1 MGLRQNTN
9 DGLHKVRQPIVPIVA
24 IMFVISALLLGIAI
38 YAGKSMNAAALEG
51 QRSQIDNAISAR
63 LVRALHELRSVA
75 WWDDAVV
82 NAADAVKNREW
93 LETEFGVYIIESY
106 HHERVAMLDENDR
119 PVFAFNAEGPMDP
132 AEAIASIDD
141 LGILVREARGG
152 LKENRVRRDANFRQ
166 PDGPQGQYGDW
177 NMGRWSAALTLDD
190 NKPALVSVMTITPS
204 IDTNLLPKT
213 PRLMVSVIPIDS
225 AFITDVGQVAMMPDL
240 SVAGKNDK
248 RTGSYALKA
257 DDGQPIAELR
267 WVARQPGTVLLN
279 TVVPVIVATLLIAAG
294 VMGVLLF
301 RLSHSTHQL
310 AEQEAE
316 ARYLADH
323 DPMTGLPN
331 RRRFQAVLAER
342 DAEEGDGHL
351 PVVACID
358 LDRFKDINDTL
369 GHHAGDQLI
378 REVSARLSSLLR
390 EDDLLMRPGG
400 DELAIL
406 REARDRADAE
416 MIGAIVTACFSAPF
430 NVTGQQIETSASV
443 GLAIAEPGQSA
454 QDLLRKADIALYVA
468 KARGRACCVIFE
480 DEMGQRVEDRRALE
494 LDLRHA
500 LNEDG
505 LTLAYQPIVDA
516 VTGRI
521 TGVEALARWHEPV
534 RGNIPPDIFIGIA
547 EEAGLMGDLGRFVMD
562 RAIADSRLW
571 PNLDTAINVSPAQFR
586 SVTMAAELAEATRRY
601 GVDPSRITLEITES
615 VLLAN
620 DERTLNA
627 LKLLKQQGFR
637 VALDDFGTGYSSLSY
652 LRDFP
657 FDKLKIDRSFVSGV
671 TASGQSLSIIESV
684 VSLGRGLGLEIV
696 AEGVETEAEMLVMQK
711 AGCTH
716 LQGYLFSR
724 PTRLSEIEVLA
735 AALGSRETPEA
746 PARHPKAW
754 QTSAVM
760 TTPPESQR
768 ERSRRPSRYPKS

>member
-1 MGLRQNTN
+1 M
-9 DGLHKVRQPIVPIVA
+9 RQPIGPIIV
-24 IMFVISALLLGIAI
+24 IMALLSALLLGLAI
-38 YAGKSMNAAALEG
+38 YAGKSMNASALES
-51 QRSQIDNAISAR
+51 QRSRIDSAISAR
-63 LVRALHELRSVA
+63 QVRALHELRSVA
-75 WWDDAVV
+75 WWDDAVI
-82 NAADAVKNREW
+82 NAADVVKNREW
-93 LETEFGVYIIESY
+93 LESEFGVYIVESY
-106 HHERVAMLDENDR
+106 HHQRVAILDENDR
-119 PVFAFNAEGPMDP
+119 PVFAFNAEGMTDP
-132 AEAIASIDD
+132 KQAVAHIED
-141 LGILVREARGG
+141 LGTLVREARGG
-152 LKENRVRRDANFRQ
+152 VRENRVRRDENFRQ
-166 PDGPQGQYGDW
+166 PQNAEGQLADW
-177 NMGRWSAALTLDD
+177 TMGRWSAALTTD
-190 NKPALVSVMTITPS
+190 NGKPALVSVMTITPS
-204 IDTNLLPKT
+204 IDTKLMPAT
-213 PRLMVSVIPIDS
+213 PRLMISVIPIDDS
-225 AFITDVGQVAMMPDL
+225 FIAEIGGVAAMRDL
-240 SVAGKNDK
+240 SVAKKDDQRNG
-248 RTGSYALKA
+248 TYVLKT
-257 DDGQPIAELR
+257 DDGRVLEQLR
-267 WVARQPGTVLLN
+267 WVAIQPGSILLR
-279 TVVPVIVATLLIAAG
+279 TVVPLIVVTLLVAAG
-294 VMGVLLF
+294 FMFVLLV
-301 RLSHSTHQL
+301 RLVRSTRQL
-310 AEQEAE
+310 TEQEAE

-331 RRRFQAVLAER
+331 RRRFQAALAAR
-342 DAEEGDGHL
+342 DEGGDTDRM
-351 PVVACID
+351 PVVACVD
-358 LDRFKDINDTL
+358 LDRFKHINDTL
-369 GHHAGDQLI
+369 GHQAGDELI
-378 REVSARLSSLLR
+378 REVAARLSSLLR

-430 NVTGQQIETSASV
+430 HVTGHQIETSASV
-443 GLAIAEPGQSA
+443 GIAIAESGHSA

-468 KARGRACCVIFE
+468 KGRGRACCVIFE
-480 DEMGQRVEDRRALE
+480 EEMGQRVEDRRALE
-494 LDLRHA
+494 IDLRRA
-500 LNEDG
+500 IADDG
-505 LTLAYQPIVDA
+505 LSLQYQPIVDA
-516 VTGRI
+516 VSGRI
-521 TGVEALARWHEPV
+521 TGVEALARWHDPV

-547 EEAGLMGDLGRFVMD
+547 EEAGLMADVGRFVMD
-562 RAIADSRLW
+562 RAISDSRGW

-724 PTRLSEIEVLA
+724 PTRFKEIEVLA
-735 AALGSRETPEA
+735 AALGSRQARDRPAGPPRGRQPPGVLQTPRA
-746 PARHPKAW
+746 SGR
-754 QTSAVM
+754 TS
-760 TTPPESQR
+760 
-768 ERSRRPSRYPKS
+768 RPSRHPAP